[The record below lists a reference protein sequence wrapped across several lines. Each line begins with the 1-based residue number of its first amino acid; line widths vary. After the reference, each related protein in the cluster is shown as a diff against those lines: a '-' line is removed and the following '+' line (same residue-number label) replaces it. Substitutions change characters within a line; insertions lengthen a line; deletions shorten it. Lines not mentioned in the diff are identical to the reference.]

1 MTRVARVDAPTE
13 RRNPRTLDIDVRP
26 TLEILELL
34 NDEDATVPAAVRRA
48 LPALAQCVDVAVE
61 RLRDG
66 RRIHYF
72 GAGTSGRLAVLD
84 AAEIPTTFALDGDL
98 VRAHHA
104 GGTAALGAA
113 REGIED
119 EPAAGAKD
127 AEAAASGDL
136 AIGLTASGRTPYV
149 GGALETARARGAFTV
164 LVSCHPG
171 APLAALAD
179 VHVCVETGAE
189 AIAGSTRLK
198 AGTAQKLVLNAFST
212 AVMVRLGRTYSNLM
226 VAMLASNAKLRGRV
240 LTVLMEASGA
250 DETDAR
256 AALEA
261 AGGDTRAALVILLA
275 GAGPEAAQAAL
286 AAHDGSVREA
296 LRALAG

>member
-1 MTRVARVDAPTE
+1 MTEVARVDAPTE
-13 RRNPRTLDIDVRP
+13 RRNPRTLDIDLRS

-48 LPALAQCVDVAVE
+48 LPALAECVDVAVE
-61 RLRDG
+61 RLRAG
-66 RRIHYF
+66 GRIHYF

-84 AAEIPTTFALDGDL
+84 AAEIPPTFALDGG
-98 VRAHHA
+98 VVCAHHA

-113 REGIED
+113 RENVED
-119 EPAAGAKD
+119 EPAAGASD
-127 AEAAASGDL
+127 ATAVASGDV

-149 GGALETARARGAFTV
+149 GGALETARARGAFTA

-212 AVMVRLGRTYSNLM
+212 AVMIRLGRTYSNLM

-240 LTVLMEASGA
+240 LTVLTEASGA
-250 DETDAR
+250 DEAEAR
-256 AALEA
+256 AALAA
-261 AGGDTRAALVILLA
+261 AGGDTRGALVMLLS
-275 GAGPEAAQAAL
+275 GAGPEAAQTAL
-286 AAHDGSVREA
+286 AAHAGSVREA